1 MEGGKAELGLAHK
14 ARRQSGKGKPHD
26 FQMAT
31 AADEGR
37 KWDWPCWQGLDP
49 RRTLQHAIEFEHN
62 LKGIQWRAN
71 EGF

>member
-1 MEGGKAELGLAHK
+1 MRAKDNLVCLKVSVEMMTPTLLKHRLRQMEGGKAELGLAHK

-37 KWDWPCWQGLDP
+37 K
-49 RRTLQHAIEFEHN
+49 
-62 LKGIQWRAN
+62 
-71 EGF
+71 